1 MNPKIVSNNPL
12 LGARESWKDSQLL
25 KCIPLLKPDPFFH
38 AKRLLGQVTKNIQV
52 KCWPSGHVSA
62 KWFKGKHPETHFRD
76 GLMHFLHSHFTV
88 TQKFLEPR
96 RNWSQRKPI
105 HPKLGDRCSFANEEH
120 TGWRSNYIMYMKVL
134 IQMHT
139 YVYQYI
145 CVYIYIYVRVLYIY
159 TCMYRYWNLASLCT
173 PNIFAM
179 SLCFKLSFSWFES
192 QVFLPSEFD
201 DIRKEGASRESNLG
215 VRERQSICRK
225 ANPRLQIDR

>member
-1 MNPKIVSNNPL
+1 MSDKCHPPYIFLERWIRRSFLIIRCWEPRNPEKIPSCWSVPVI
-12 LGARESWKDSQLL
+12 ETW
-25 KCIPLLKPDPFFH
+25 PVFH

-52 KCWPSGHVSA
+52 KCWPSGHFSA

-120 TGWRSNYIMYMKVL
+120 TGWRSNYIMYMNVL

-145 CVYIYIYVRVLYIY
+145 CVYLYICACIVY
-159 TCMYRYWNLASLCT
+159 IHMY
-173 PNIFAM
+173 
-179 SLCFKLSFSWFES
+179 
-192 QVFLPSEFD
+192 V
-201 DIRKEGASRESNLG
+201 
-215 VRERQSICRK
+215 
-225 ANPRLQIDR
+225 